1 MQLSQRQQK
10 IVERIISGVPS
21 EASRLSSDL
30 GIALRTVYADLKAI
44 KEWAKEN
51 GLSLEYSENTIA
63 FEDESAIEKAK
74 ELIKDI
80 RPSLMPLNQYSR
92 ILLILTLLFVNE
104 NGISLKKISNKVGIS
119 RATFYRDFPFVK
131 KWLKTFHLKASINKE
146 TGAALYGKEENI
158 REAMAS
164 LILQSFEHYD
174 VIGLLQQE
182 KQLIYLS
189 SEKKAMLDEYLAV
202 LSPLTVKEIAER
214 LYTMDKDL
222 NSRLSQH
229 MYRHEDSFI
238 IILSAIS
245 VSRFQ
250 KGHSLKASEVPEIKS
265 GWALMVMRYLTE
277 EFNLSEEEIMYL
289 SSHYQNTRRNYYT
302 QTQEEGSIDSA
313 IAVFLKNM
321 SKRRNYNFLG
331 NDELFQNIRTHLYV
345 SAERRKKGIEESN
358 PLKKMIF
365 ERFPD
370 LFMDC
375 KDEIFIFRPFL
386 GEISDDETG
395 YLVMYLAA
403 QMYSESPKKKAYI
416 VCTTGKGSAE
426 LLKTNV
432 SRRFPQIEVKG
443 AIHMQEA
450 MALGINDADF
460 ILSTT
465 YFYHDY
471 IPVIRI
477 TPLLLDE
484 DIEKVKSLLE
494 SNEVINDTPPS
505 KGRSE
510 GFFEYMALLSDCA
523 NIVQAMGKALGEV
536 DNEVFISLT
545 IHLMMS
551 MQRDDTGP
559 MKKVNP
565 ENLRGKEKKIYEVIS
580 PLYSKHH
587 KAVLEYDINSI
598 KTYYSHKP

>member
-30 GIALRTVYADLKAI
+30 GIALRTVYTDLKAI

-51 GLSLEYSENTIA
+51 GLNLEYAENTIA
-63 FEDESAIEKAK
+63 FGDEGTIEKAK

-104 NGISLKKISNKVGIS
+104 DGLSLKKISNKVGIS

-131 KWLKTFHLKASINKE
+131 KWLKTFNLKASINKE
-146 TGAALYGKEENI
+146 TGAVLYGKEENV

-182 KQLIYLS
+182 KPLIYLS
-189 SEKKAMLDEYLAV
+189 SEKKAMLDEYIAV
-202 LSPLTVKEIAER
+202 LSPLTVKEIADR

-222 NSRLSQH
+222 NRRLSQH

-245 VSRFQ
+245 VSRFH
-250 KGHSLKASEVPEIKS
+250 KGHALKAEDSEIKS
-265 GWALMVMRYLTE
+265 GWSIMVMRYLTE
-277 EFNLSEEEIMYL
+277 AFNLPEEEVIYL

-302 QTQEEGSIDSA
+302 QTQEEDSIDSA

-321 SKRRNYNFLG
+321 SKRRNYDFLR

-345 SAERRKKGIEESN
+345 SSERRKKGISESN

-465 YFYHDY
+465 YFYHDH

-484 DIEKVKSLLE
+484 DIEKIKNLLE
-494 SNEVINDTPPS
+494 SNEVIDNTQSS
-505 KGRSE
+505 KGRPE

-523 NIVQAMGKALGEV
+523 NITQAMGRVLGTV

-551 MQRDDTGP
+551 MQREDAGP

-565 ENLRGKEKKIYEVIS
+565 EILKGKEKKIYEVIS

-587 KAVLEYDINSI
+587 KDVLEYDINSI
-598 KTYYSHKP
+598 KSYYGKLT